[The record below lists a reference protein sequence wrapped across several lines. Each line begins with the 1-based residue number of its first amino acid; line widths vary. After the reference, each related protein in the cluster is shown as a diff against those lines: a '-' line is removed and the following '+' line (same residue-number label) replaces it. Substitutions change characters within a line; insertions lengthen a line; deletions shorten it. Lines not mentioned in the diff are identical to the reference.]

1 MKGEKDTTSLS
12 LGRETAFAMAAK
24 LLLAVVG
31 FAGVVVFARVLGVDG
46 IGKYYF
52 LLAVAKLTVQVPG
65 GVSNAIKKRVSE
77 VDVDAGEYF
86 GLGLATVVVFTLVVL
101 AAAVVGYPLLR
112 EQIGPFAFAL
122 GAVGIVG
129 SVGLFSLS
137 NRLYAGIGNPGAS
150 FWADS
155 VRSVF
160 TLAFQVAFLLVGLR
174 VLGLMYGLVLA
185 TLLTAAGV
193 AVAANVR
200 PRVPTRETLSS
211 TWAFARWSVPNSLT
225 QNLYMRLDVLILGVV
240 VGNSA
245 VGLYEPA
252 LRLTVPAGFIAI
264 SISDS
269 LTVKASGLT
278 SIDEGV
284 GDDLLNSLSY
294 TALLAIPILFGA
306 LAMPDALMGIVFGAE
321 YTAGA
326 TALVLLAVFQLFNTY
341 RMPFDN
347 VVDGMD
353 RPDIRFRVSLFTLA
367 INAPLAV
374 LLGLE
379 FGLLGV
385 VVATIVAEAA
395 RTITYLFVAY
405 RLFDRVMLPRTLL
418 EQFAAGAL
426 MFGVVSAITEAVAVD
441 GPFVLAGVVGAGGVT
456 YFAALVALSSHFR
469 LTVRSVLHDLGLGDV
484 VGV

>member
-12 LGRETAFAMAAK
+12 LGRETAFAMGAK
-24 LLLAVVG
+24 FLLALVG

-46 IGKYYF
+46 VGKYYF
-52 LLAVAKLTVQVPG
+52 LLAMAKLTVQVPG
-65 GVSNAIKKRVSE
+65 GFSNAIKKRVSE
-77 VDVDAGEYF
+77 VDVDPGEYF
-86 GLGLATVVVFTLVVL
+86 GFGVVTVVVYTVVL
-101 AAAVVGYPLLR
+101 LGAAVVGHPFLR
-112 EQIGPFAFAL
+112 DQVGPFAFAL

-129 SVGLFSLS
+129 SLGLFSLS

-160 TLAFQVAFLLVGLR
+160 TLAFQVAFLLMGMR

-185 TLLTAAGV
+185 TLVTTAGV
-193 AVAANVR
+193 VVAANVR
-200 PRVPTRETLSS
+200 PRFPTRDTAASVWE
-211 TWAFARWSVPNSLT
+211 FARWSVPNSLT

-284 GDDLLNSLSY
+284 GDDLMNSLSY
-294 TALLAIPILFGA
+294 TALFAIPIVFGA
-306 LAMPDALMGIVFGAE
+306 LAMPEALMGIVFGPDYA
-321 YTAGA
+321 AGA

-367 INAPLAV
+367 INAPLAIF
-374 LLGLE
+374 LGLE
-379 FGLLGV
+379 YGLLGV

-395 RTITYLFVAY
+395 RTVTYLVVAY

-418 EQFAAGAL
+418 EQFVSGLL
-426 MFGVVSAITEAVAVD
+426 MFGVVYAVNDAIAID
-441 GPFVLAGVVGAGGVT
+441 GPFVLAAVVGVGGVV

-469 LTVRSVLHDLGLGDV
+469 LTVRSVLRDLGLGDV

>member
-12 LGRETAFAMAAK
+12 LGRETAVAMGAK
-24 LLLAVVG
+24 FLLALVG
-31 FAGVVVFARVLGVDG
+31 FAGVVLFARVLGVDG
-46 IGKYYF
+46 VGKYYF
-52 LLAVAKLTVQVPG
+52 LLAIAKLVVQVPG
-65 GVSNAIKKRVSE
+65 GVSQAIKKRVSE
-77 VDVDAGEYF
+77 VDVDPGEYF
-86 GLGLATVVVFTLVVL
+86 GLGVLTVVAFTIVL
-101 AAAVVGYPLLR
+101 LGAAALGHPLLR

-129 SVGLFSLS
+129 SLALFALS

-150 FWADS
+150 FWVDT

-160 TLAFQVAFLLVGLR
+160 TLAFQVAFLLMGLR

-185 TLLTAAGV
+185 TLLTTVGV
-193 AVAANVR
+193 VLAANVR
-200 PRVPTRETLSS
+200 PGLPTRETAASV
-211 TWAFARWSVPNSLT
+211 WEFARWSIPNSLT

-240 VGNSA
+240 VGKSA

-269 LTVKASGLT
+269 LTVKASGLS
-278 SIDEGV
+278 SIDEDV

-306 LAMPDALMGIVFGAE
+306 LAMPEALMGVVFGAE
-321 YTAGA
+321 YAEGA

-341 RMPFDN
+341 RLPFDN

-353 RPDIRFRVSLFTLA
+353 RPEVRFRVSLFTLA
-367 INAPLAV
+367 VNAPLAI
-374 LLGLE
+374 LLGME
-379 FGLLGV
+379 FGLVGV
-385 VVATIVAEAA
+385 VVATIIAEAV
-395 RTITYLFVAY
+395 RTVSYLYVAY
-405 RLFDRVMLPRTLL
+405 QLFDRLMLPRTLL
-418 EQFAAGAL
+418 EQFGAGAV
-426 MFGVVSAITEAVAVD
+426 MFGVVYALNDAIRID
-441 GPFVLAGVVGAGGVT
+441 GAFVLAAIVGVGGVT
-456 YFAALVALSSHFR
+456 YFAALVAVSSHFR
-469 LTVRSVLHDLGLGDV
+469 LTVQSVLQDLGIADV

>member
-1 MKGEKDTTSLS
+1 
-12 LGRETAFAMAAK
+12 
-24 LLLAVVG
+24 
-31 FAGVVVFARVLGVDG
+31 
-46 IGKYYF
+46 
-52 LLAVAKLTVQVPG
+52 
-65 GVSNAIKKRVSE
+65 
-77 VDVDAGEYF
+77 
-86 GLGLATVVVFTLVVL
+86 
-101 AAAVVGYPLLR
+101 
-112 EQIGPFAFAL
+112 
-122 GAVGIVG
+122 
-129 SVGLFSLS
+129 
-137 NRLYAGIGNPGAS
+137 
-150 FWADS
+150 

-193 AVAANVR
+193 VVAANVR
-200 PRVPTRETLSS
+200 PRLPTRETLSN
-211 TWAFARWSVPNSLT
+211 TWTFARWSVPNSLT

-240 VGNSA
+240 AGNSA

-269 LTVKASGLT
+269 LTVKASGLS
-278 SIDEGV
+278 SIDEDV

-306 LAMPDALMGIVFGAE
+306 LAMPEALMGVVFGSE

-367 INAPLAV
+367 INAPLAI

-379 FGLLGV
+379 YGLLGV

-395 RTITYLFVAY
+395 RTVTYLVVAY

-426 MFGVVSAITEAVAVD
+426 MFGVVYAITESVAVD
-441 GPFVLAGVVGAGGVT
+441 GPFVLAGVVGVGGVT

-469 LTVRSVLHDLGLGDV
+469 LTVRSVIRDLGLGNV
-484 VGV
+484 LGV